1 MNKEDILM
9 IINSINY
16 IEKSLNDYN
25 DMDQRVF
32 DELSNMRMTL
42 NKYYN
47 YY

>member
-1 MNKEDILM
+1 M